1 MHIYEKSRVK
11 AMQDMLGKK
20 MIHARFEY
28 TDGIKRLVRS
38 ALLPLLLSRSADESL
53 SILDCGCG
61 VGPWLEFIAGLAPAC
76 HQDRLYGFDLTPELV
91 ELARQRLADCRLTTL
106 ISQGDILN
114 PESYRFSDGRTSYD
128 IIFTFNV
135 IQQLPRKL
143 QPIAFR
149 RMLEHLSPKGVAVV
163 VDNDPASFFGLRM
176 AIKKWITRYFYIP
189 LVPRPYLVARYPWF
203 GKMIRAAKKHGKW
216 CQIVSQSDTT
226 MKALIIHPS

>member
-91 ELARQRLADCRLTTL
+91 ELARQRLADLQTDHADIPRRHSKSRVVSVLRWPDKLRHHLHLQCYSTTPPQAPTHRIPANVGTS
-106 ISQGDILN
+106 ISQ
-114 PESYRFSDGRTSYD
+114 RCRCC
-128 IIFTFNV
+128 
-135 IQQLPRKL
+135 R
-143 QPIAFR
+143 
-149 RMLEHLSPKGVAVV
+149 
-163 VDNDPASFFGLRM
+163 
-176 AIKKWITRYFYIP
+176 
-189 LVPRPYLVARYPWF
+189 
-203 GKMIRAAKKHGKW
+203 
-216 CQIVSQSDTT
+216 
-226 MKALIIHPS
+226 

>member
-1 MHIYEKSRVK
+1 
-11 AMQDMLGKK
+11 MQDMLGKK

-114 PESYRFSDGRTSYD
+114 PSRIGSPMAGQATTSSSPSML
-128 IIFTFNV
+128 FNN
-135 IQQLPRKL
+135 
-143 QPIAFR
+143 
-149 RMLEHLSPKGVAVV
+149 S
-163 VDNDPASFFGLRM
+163 PASSNPSHSGECWNIYLPKVSLLSLTTIQPLSLVCGWQSKSGLPGIFIFR
-176 AIKKWITRYFYIP
+176 WCP
-189 LVPRPYLVARYPWF
+189 VPIWSLATHGL
-203 GKMIRAAKKHGKW
+203 GK
-216 CQIVSQSDTT
+216 
-226 MKALIIHPS
+226 